1 MGFEGRRLEE
11 AANLEKDPTFSA
23 NGEDGAEE
31 ESD

>member
-1 MGFEGRRLEE
+1 MGLKVNRLEE
-11 AANLEKDPTFSA
+11 AANLEKDPTFST